1 MIEQR
6 VTLPSHGET
15 LSGILRLPD
24 GDGPHPGIVQ
34 GPGWLGL
41 ADAQLYVAYH
51 EAFTDAGFAVLIFD
65 YRGFGDSG
73 GDRGTLS
80 PMMQLEDLE
89 SAVTYLEQ
97 RSDIDAERL
106 GVFGSGGT
114 GGGNAILLAA
124 EDPRIHCAV
133 SQVPVADGE
142 DWLRRM
148 RSPEEWDGF
157 LDRIEADRRTRLA
170 GGESEHVHPRTEIMI
185 PTAERRATTVKT
197 DVDGRVPTSVPLS
210 SAEDIMRYQPLDAA
224 ATSAPLMVVA
234 VEDDQTTPTDHAE
247 ALYEMAPEPKVFI
260 LQTNTTH
267 YAAYGDYGDL
277 VRPMM
282 TAWFGWH
289 LADGPPVP
297 TGHVSVGGEG

>member
-1 MIEQR
+1 MIEHR
-6 VTLPSHGET
+6 VRFWSHEET
-15 LSGILRLPD
+15 LAGILRLPD
-24 GDGPHPGIVQ
+24 GEGPHPGIVH

-41 ADAQLYVAYH
+41 ADAQLYVPYH
-51 EAFTDAGFAVLIFD
+51 AALCGAGFAVLIFD

-80 PMMQLEDLE
+80 PAMQLEDLA

-97 RSDIDAERL
+97 RDDIDGERL

-114 GGGNAILLAA
+114 GGGNAVILAA
-124 EDPRIHCAV
+124 DDPRIRCAV

-148 RSPEEWDGF
+148 RTPEQWDAF
-157 LDRIEADRRTRLA
+157 LDRIEADRRVRLA

-185 PTAERRATTVKT
+185 PTAERRETKVKA
-197 DVDGRVPTSVPLS
+197 DVDDRVPTSVPLS
-210 SAEDIMRYQPLDAA
+210 TAEEIMRYRPLDAA

-247 ALYEMAPEPKVFI
+247 ALYEMAPDPKAMV
-260 LQTNTTH
+260 LQANTTH
-267 YAAYGDYGDL
+267 YAAYNDYGHII
-277 VRPMM
+277 RPMM
-282 TAWFGWH
+282 TAWFSWH
-289 LADGPPVP
+289 LAGGPPAP
-297 TGHVSVGGEG
+297 TGNLIVGDET